1 MTKIHSHYAKSWQS
15 NHCQLLALCRIIF
28 VTMKKNEVIRMRDI
42 QFDPNLFRTYLS
54 GTVLD
59 ELLCSYK
66 GLPKG
71 VNYMIIGDPG
81 VGKTTIIL
89 DLLSN
94 LRLMNPEIKVLFIS
108 AEMSEIDLAIYV
120 QRFPKFQDLDILF
133 VEGSFDDE
141 NSSHN
146 LDTIKDVLEQGWDV
160 VAIDSFYEL
169 QGIIKEEEKL
179 TLKKAESVLLS
190 IIRQQN
196 KAANDRRTNTTF
208 LTIQQVTKSGRFVG
222 SNRLKHSI
230 TAMMELR
237 LDNPQ
242 NIYSER
248 YAVFSKHRRGD
259 VGVRLYYD
267 LSGTGDVSYN
277 EEKYIQDQQLRKLQS
292 DAANNLRHFADK
304 FDKLFN
310 KNTLKTN

>member
-1 MTKIHSHYAKSWQS
+1 M
-15 NHCQLLALCRIIF
+15 
-28 VTMKKNEVIRMRDI
+28 MKNSKVVRMRDI
-42 QFDPNLFRTYLS
+42 QFDPNLFRNYMS
-54 GTVLD
+54 ETVLD

-94 LRLMNPEIKVLFIS
+94 LRLVNPGIKVLFIS
-108 AEMSEIDLAIYV
+108 AEMTEIDLAIYV

-133 VEGSFDDE
+133 VEGGFDDE
-141 NSSHN
+141 NLSHN

-196 KAANDRRTNTTF
+196 KAANSRGTNTTF

-237 LDNPQ
+237 LDNPH

-310 KNTLKTN
+310 KNNLKTN

>member
-1 MTKIHSHYAKSWQS
+1 MDQ
-15 NHCQLLALCRIIF
+15 
-28 VTMKKNEVIRMRDI
+28 VIRMRDLH
-42 QFDPNLFRTYLS
+42 FNPDLFRNYMS

-94 LRLMNPEIKVLFIS
+94 IRSNASGARVLFIS
-108 AEMSEIDLAIYV
+108 AEMNEIDLAIYV

-133 VEGSFDDE
+133 IEASFDEDAA
-141 NSSHN
+141 SHN
-146 LDTIKDVLEQGWDV
+146 LDTVRSVLDQGWDI

-169 QGIIKEEEKL
+169 QGIIKEEENL
-179 TLKKAESVLLS
+179 TCKKAESVLLS
-190 IIRQQN
+190 IIKQQN
-196 KAANDRRTNTTF
+196 KAANDRGVNTTF
-208 LTIQQVTKSGRFVG
+208 LTIQQVTKAGHFIG

-230 TAMMELR
+230 TAMLELR
-237 LDNPQ
+237 LENPK
-242 NIYSER
+242 NIYSDR

-267 LSGTGDVSYN
+267 LSVTGDVFYN
-277 EEKYIQDQQLRKLQS
+277 EEKFVQDRQLRKLQS
-292 DAANNLRHFADK
+292 NVASSLRRFAEK
-304 FDKLFN
+304 FDLIFN
-310 KNTLKTN
+310 NKPDKENENE

>member
-1 MTKIHSHYAKSWQS
+1 
-15 NHCQLLALCRIIF
+15 
-28 VTMKKNEVIRMRDI
+28 MRDVK
-42 QFDPNLFRTYLS
+42 FDANLFRNYLS

-59 ELLCSYK
+59 EILCSYK

-94 LRLMNPEIKVLFIS
+94 ISLMNPGIKVLFIS

-133 VEGSFDDE
+133 VESGFDDD

-146 LDTIKDVLEQGWDV
+146 LETIKDVLDQGWDV
-160 VAIDSFYEL
+160 VAIDSFSEL
-169 QGIIKEEEKL
+169 QGIIKDEEKL

-196 KAANDRRTNTTF
+196 KAANSRGTNTTF

-237 LDNPQ
+237 LNNPQ

-277 EEKYIQDQQLRKLQS
+277 EEKFIQDQQLRKLQS
-292 DAANNLRHFADK
+292 DAASNLRHFADK

>member
-1 MTKIHSHYAKSWQS
+1 MAQD
-15 NHCQLLALCRIIF
+15 
-28 VTMKKNEVIRMRDI
+28 VIRMRDLN
-42 QFDPNLFRTYLS
+42 FNPELFRNYLS

-94 LRLMNPEIKVLFIS
+94 IRKNNPGVRALFIS
-108 AEMSEIDLAIYV
+108 AEMNEIDLAIYV

-133 VEGSFDDE
+133 IEANYEEEAVT
-141 NSSHN
+141 HN
-146 LDTIKDVLEQGWDV
+146 LETVRTVLEQGWDI

-169 QGIIKEEEKL
+169 QGVIKEEENL
-179 TLKKAESVLLS
+179 TCKKAESVLLS
-190 IIRQQN
+190 MIKQQN
-196 KAANDRRTNTTF
+196 KAANDRGVNTTF
-208 LTIQQVTKSGRFVG
+208 LTIQQVTKAGHFIG
-222 SNRLKHSI
+222 SNRLKHAI
-230 TAMMELR
+230 TAMLELR
-237 LDNPQ
+237 LENPK
-242 NIYSER
+242 NIYSDR

-267 LSGTGDVSYN
+267 LSVTGDVYYN
-277 EEKYIQDQQLRKLQS
+277 EEKFLQDRQLRKLQS
-292 DAANNLRHFADK
+292 TAASSLRRFADK
-304 FDKLFN
+304 FDLLFN
-310 KNTLKTN
+310 TKTDKENENE

>member
-1 MTKIHSHYAKSWQS
+1 MLWHRESFYLQEMERK
-15 NHCQLLALCRIIF
+15 
-28 VTMKKNEVIRMRDI
+28 VIRMRDM
-42 QFDPNLFRTYLS
+42 QFDPELFRNYMS

-94 LRLMNPEIKVLFIS
+94 IRKCNPGARVLFIS
-108 AEMSEIDLAIYV
+108 AEMNEIDLAIYV

-133 VEGSFDDE
+133 IEANFDVESDT
-141 NSSHN
+141 HN
-146 LDTIKDVLEQGWDV
+146 LETVKGTLEQGWDI

-169 QGIIKEEEKL
+169 QGIIKDEENY

-190 IIRQQN
+190 LIKQQN
-196 KAANDRRTNTTF
+196 KAANARSVNTTF
-208 LTIQQVTKSGRFVG
+208 LTIQQVTKAGLFIG

-230 TAMMELR
+230 TAMLELR
-237 LDNPQ
+237 LENPK
-242 NIYSER
+242 NIYSDR

-267 LSGTGDVSYN
+267 LSVTGDVYYD
-277 EEKYIQDQQLRKLQS
+277 EEKFDQDRKLRKLQS
-292 DAANNLRHFADK
+292 TASSSLRKFADQ
-304 FDKLFN
+304 FDKIFN
-310 KNTLKTN
+310 TKPLIQTENERSKSDRTAAEN

>member
-1 MTKIHSHYAKSWQS
+1 MYSENINK
-15 NHCQLLALCRIIF
+15 
-28 VTMKKNEVIRMRDI
+28 VIRMRDI
-42 QFDPNLFRTYLS
+42 WFDTNLFSNYLS

-59 ELLCSYK
+59 EILCSYK

-94 LRLMNPEIKVLFIS
+94 ISLMNPGIKVLFIS

-133 VEGSFDDE
+133 VESGFDDD
-141 NSSHN
+141 NSLHN
-146 LDTIKDVLEQGWDV
+146 LDTIKDVLDQGWDI
-160 VAIDSFYEL
+160 VAIDSFSEL
-169 QGIIKEEEKL
+169 QGIIKDEEKL

-196 KAANDRRTNTTF
+196 KAANSRGTNTTF

-237 LDNPQ
+237 LNNPQ

-267 LSGTGDVSYN
+267 LSGTGDVYYN
-277 EEKYIQDQQLRKLQS
+277 EEKFIQDKQLRKLQS
-292 DAANNLRHFADK
+292 DAASNLRNFADK

>member
-1 MTKIHSHYAKSWQS
+1 
-15 NHCQLLALCRIIF
+15 
-28 VTMKKNEVIRMRDI
+28 MRDI
-42 QFDPNLFRTYLS
+42 QFDPELFRNYMS

-94 LRLMNPEIKVLFIS
+94 IRGANPGIRVLFIS
-108 AEMSEIDLAIYV
+108 AEMNEIDLAIYV

-133 VEGSFDDE
+133 IEANYEEEGA
-141 NSSHN
+141 SHN
-146 LDTIKDVLEQGWDV
+146 LETVKEILGRGWDI

-169 QGIIKEEEKL
+169 QGIIKEEENL
-179 TLKKAESVLLS
+179 TLKKAESILLS
-190 IIRQQN
+190 IIKQQN
-196 KAANDRRTNTTF
+196 KAANDRGVNTTF
-208 LTIQQVTKSGRFVG
+208 LTIQQVTKAGHFIG
-222 SNRLKHSI
+222 SNRLKHAI
-230 TAMMELR
+230 TAMLELR
-237 LDNPQ
+237 LENPK
-242 NIYSER
+242 NVYSDR

-267 LSGTGDVSYN
+267 LSVTGDVYYN
-277 EEKYIQDQQLRKLQS
+277 EEKYRQDRQLRKLQS
-292 DAANNLRHFADK
+292 TAASSLRKFADR
-304 FDKLFN
+304 FDQIFN
-310 KNTLKTN
+310 NQNTPQNE

>member
-1 MTKIHSHYAKSWQS
+1 
-15 NHCQLLALCRIIF
+15 
-28 VTMKKNEVIRMRDI
+28 MRDI
-42 QFDPNLFRTYLS
+42 RFDPELFRNYMS

-94 LRLMNPEIKVLFIS
+94 IRQCNPGVRVLFIS
-108 AEMSEIDLAIYV
+108 AEMNEIDLAIYV

-133 VEGSFDDE
+133 IEANYEEESVA
-141 NSSHN
+141 HN
-146 LDTIKDVLEQGWDV
+146 LETVKEILGRGWDI

-169 QGIIKEEEKL
+169 QGIIKEEENL
-179 TLKKAESVLLS
+179 TLKKAESILLS
-190 IIRQQN
+190 IIKQQN
-196 KAANDRRTNTTF
+196 KAANDRGVNTTF
-208 LTIQQVTKSGRFVG
+208 LTIQQVTKAGHFIG
-222 SNRLKHSI
+222 SNRLKHAI
-230 TAMMELR
+230 TAMLELR
-237 LDNPQ
+237 LENPK
-242 NIYSER
+242 NVYSDR

-267 LSGTGDVSYN
+267 LSVTGDVYFN
-277 EEKYIQDQQLRKLQS
+277 EEKYRQDRQLRKLQS
-292 DAANNLRHFADK
+292 TAASSLRRFADR
-304 FDKLFN
+304 FDLIFN
-310 KNTLKTN
+310 NQNTQQDE

>member
-1 MTKIHSHYAKSWQS
+1 MSQ
-15 NHCQLLALCRIIF
+15 
-28 VTMKKNEVIRMRDI
+28 EVIRMRDLH
-42 QFDPNLFRTYLS
+42 FSPDLFRNYMS

-94 LRLMNPEIKVLFIS
+94 IRNTTPGARVLFIS
-108 AEMSEIDLAIYV
+108 AEMNEIDLAIYV

-133 VEGSFDDE
+133 IEASFDE
-141 NSSHN
+141 EAASHN
-146 LDTIKDVLEQGWDV
+146 LDTIRSVLNQGWDI

-169 QGIIKEEEKL
+169 QGIIKEEEEL
-179 TLKKAESVLLS
+179 TCKKAESVLLS
-190 IIRQQN
+190 LIKQQN
-196 KAANDRRTNTTF
+196 KAANDRRVNTTF
-208 LTIQQVTKSGRFVG
+208 LTIQQVTKSGHFIG

-230 TAMMELR
+230 TAMLELR
-237 LDNPQ
+237 LENPK
-242 NIYSER
+242 NIYSDR

-267 LSGTGDVSYN
+267 LSVTGDVFYN
-277 EEKYIQDQQLRKLQS
+277 EEKFLQDRQLRKLQS
-292 DAANNLRHFADK
+292 NAASSLRRFADK
-304 FDKLFN
+304 FDMIFN
-310 KNTLKTN
+310 NKPDKENE

>member
-1 MTKIHSHYAKSWQS
+1 M
-15 NHCQLLALCRIIF
+15 ALD
-28 VTMKKNEVIRMRDI
+28 VIRMRDMH
-42 QFDPNLFRTYLS
+42 FDPELFRNYMS

-59 ELLCSYK
+59 ELLCGYK

-94 LRLMNPEIKVLFIS
+94 IKSANPGIRVLFIS
-108 AEMSEIDLAIYV
+108 AEMNEIDLAIYV

-133 VEGSFDDE
+133 IEANYDEEGA
-141 NSSHN
+141 SHN
-146 LDTIKDVLEQGWDV
+146 LETIKEILGRGWDI

-169 QGIIKEEEKL
+169 QGIIKEEENL

-190 IIRQQN
+190 IIKQQN
-196 KAANDRRTNTTF
+196 KAANGRGVNTTF
-208 LTIQQVTKSGRFVG
+208 LTIQQVTKAGHFIG

-230 TAMMELR
+230 TAMLELR
-237 LDNPQ
+237 LENPK
-242 NIYSER
+242 NVYSDR

-267 LSGTGDVSYN
+267 LSVTGDVYYN
-277 EEKYIQDQQLRKLQS
+277 EEKFRQDRQLRKLQS
-292 DAANNLRHFADK
+292 TAASSLRKFADR
-304 FDKLFN
+304 FDLIFN
-310 KNTLKTN
+310 NHNTTQDE

>member
-1 MTKIHSHYAKSWQS
+1 MAQ
-15 NHCQLLALCRIIF
+15 
-28 VTMKKNEVIRMRDI
+28 EVIRMRDL
-42 QFDPNLFRTYLS
+42 QFNPDLFRNYMS

-94 LRLMNPEIKVLFIS
+94 IRNNTPGARVLFIS
-108 AEMSEIDLAIYV
+108 AEMNEIDLAIYV

-133 VEGSFDDE
+133 IEASFDEDAAA
-141 NSSHN
+141 SHN
-146 LDTIKDVLEQGWDV
+146 LDTVRSVLEQGWDI

-169 QGIIKEEEKL
+169 QGIIKEEENL
-179 TLKKAESVLLS
+179 TSKKAESVLLS
-190 IIRQQN
+190 IIKQQN
-196 KAANDRRTNTTF
+196 KAANDRGVNTTF
-208 LTIQQVTKSGRFVG
+208 LTIQQVTKAGHFIG

-230 TAMMELR
+230 TAMLELR
-237 LDNPQ
+237 LENPK
-242 NIYSER
+242 NIYSDR

-267 LSGTGDVSYN
+267 LSMTGDVSYN
-277 EEKYIQDQQLRKLQS
+277 EEKFLQDRQLRKLQS
-292 DAANNLRHFADK
+292 TAASSLRRFADK
-304 FDKLFN
+304 FDLLFN
-310 KNTLKTN
+310 NNPDKENENK

>member
-1 MTKIHSHYAKSWQS
+1 MAQK
-15 NHCQLLALCRIIF
+15 
-28 VTMKKNEVIRMRDI
+28 VIRMRDMR
-42 QFDPNLFRTYLS
+42 FDPELFRNYLS
-54 GTVLD
+54 GTILD

-94 LRLMNPEIKVLFIS
+94 IRIHNPGSRVLFIS
-108 AEMSEIDLAIYV
+108 AEMNEIDLAIYV

-133 VEGSFDDE
+133 IEANFEEESE
-141 NSSHN
+141 SHN
-146 LDTIKDVLEQGWDV
+146 LETVRNVLDQGWDI

-169 QGIIKEEEKL
+169 QGIIKEEEQL
-179 TLKKAESVLLS
+179 TLKKAESILLS
-190 IIRQQN
+190 MIKQQN
-196 KAANDRRTNTTF
+196 KAANSRGVNTTF
-208 LTIQQVTKSGRFVG
+208 LTIQQVTKAGHFIG

-230 TAMMELR
+230 TAMLELR
-237 LDNPQ
+237 LENPK
-242 NIYSER
+242 NIYSDR

-267 LSGTGDVSYN
+267 LSTAGDVFYN
-277 EEKYIQDQQLRKLQS
+277 EEKFEQDRTLRRLQS
-292 DAANNLRHFADK
+292 SASSSLRQFADQ
-304 FDKLFN
+304 FDKIFN
-310 KNTLKTN
+310 RQQIIKTENE

>member
-1 MTKIHSHYAKSWQS
+1 MT
-15 NHCQLLALCRIIF
+15 RD
-28 VTMKKNEVIRMRDI
+28 VIRMRDI
-42 QFDPNLFRTYLS
+42 QFDSELFRNYMS

-59 ELLCSYK
+59 ELLCSYR

-94 LRLMNPEIKVLFIS
+94 IRGANPGIRVLFIS
-108 AEMSEIDLAIYV
+108 AEMNEIDLAIYV

-133 VEGSFDDE
+133 IEANYEEDGA
-141 NSSHN
+141 SHN
-146 LDTIKDVLEQGWDV
+146 LEAVKEILGRGWDI

-169 QGIIKEEEKL
+169 QGIIKEEENL
-179 TLKKAESVLLS
+179 TLKKAESILLS
-190 IIRQQN
+190 IIKQQN
-196 KAANDRRTNTTF
+196 KAANDRGVNTTF
-208 LTIQQVTKSGRFVG
+208 LTIQQVTKAGHFIG

-230 TAMMELR
+230 TAMLELR
-237 LDNPQ
+237 LENPK
-242 NIYSER
+242 NVYSDR

-267 LSGTGDVSYN
+267 LSVTGDVFYN
-277 EEKYIQDQQLRKLQS
+277 EEKYRQDRQLRKLQS
-292 DAANNLRHFADK
+292 TAASSLRKFADR
-304 FDKLFN
+304 FDQLFN
-310 KNTLKTN
+310 NQNTPQNE